1 MDFARRDVQNLSSS
15 WAMKTITK
23 QDAWTRS
30 LANLPSYGQ
39 QNEGTD
45 LPLTA
50 RLGAVHVGVKSAE
63 RALSV
68 WRELVGLEII
78 EQNAQEIV
86 LVQGVSP

>member
-1 MDFARRDVQNLSSS
+1 
-15 WAMKTITK
+15 MKTITK
-23 QDAWTRS
+23 RDAWTRS

-39 QNEGTD
+39 HNEGTA

-78 EQNAQEIV
+78 VQNAQEIG
-86 LVQGVSP
+86 LSARVSP